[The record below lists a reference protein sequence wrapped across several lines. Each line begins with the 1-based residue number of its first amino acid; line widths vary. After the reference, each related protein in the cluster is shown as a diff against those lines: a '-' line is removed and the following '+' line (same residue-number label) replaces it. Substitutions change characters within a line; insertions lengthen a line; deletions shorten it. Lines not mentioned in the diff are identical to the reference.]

1 MIEHNI
7 ESDNDNDLI
16 EKYAFNS
23 CLIDQTIK
31 RMHNKHQQSGFTNL
45 IESDSL
51 IQSQVD
57 LLNIL
62 KQAKVPLYLFDE
74 IWKWTKQS
82 SNCYNIDFGSLG
94 TVSRINCITKLKN
107 SFHLHGLDPIK
118 IQIKLNGSNNEIDII
133 IHDFDYC
140 LY

>member
-16 EKYAFNS
+16 EKYAFNN

-31 RMHNKHQQSGFTNL
+31 KMHNNKHQQSEFTNL

-62 KQAKVPLYLFDE
+62 KQAKVPLYLFDK

-82 SNCYNIDFGSLG
+82 ANCYNIDFGSLG
-94 TVSRINCITKLKN
+94 HCVKN
-107 SFHLHGLDPIK
+107 ELYKKIK
-118 IQIKLNGSNNEIDII
+118 K
-133 IHDFDYC
+133 
-140 LY
+140 